1 MQRGKRGGKGR
12 NQADDSRSLR
22 EKVCKQSAGDI
33 EMNDSFF
40 YVVVWESSIIF
51 DTVNVQEQVFEIT
64 QKTFIQ
70 DDANFVYR

>member
-1 MQRGKRGGKGR
+1 
-12 NQADDSRSLR
+12 
-22 EKVCKQSAGDI
+22 
-33 EMNDSFF
+33 MNDSFF